1 MSTDRGDRMIYI
13 LEDDDSIRKLVVY
26 ALESQGYTA
35 AGFGTPSEFWDAM
48 KQSAPELVLL
58 DIMLP
63 QEDGLS
69 VLSKLRKSEQTAH
82 LPVIM
87 LTAKNTEYDRAYGL
101 DLGADDYISKPFG
114 MLELMARVRAVLRR
128 AERPNTAPEY
138 RTGCLHMIPDR
149 REVLVDGSP
158 VQLTFKEFELLQL
171 LLEAMGRVLTR
182 EILMDRVWD
191 LAADRENR
199 TLDVHIRTLRAK
211 LGSAGSLVETVRGV
225 GYRLR
230 EETK

>member
-1 MSTDRGDRMIYI
+1 MIYI
-13 LEDDDSIRKLVVY
+13 LEDDDSIRKLIVY
-26 ALESQGYTA
+26 ALESQGYEA
-35 AGFGTPSEFWDAM
+35 VGFGTPAAFWEAM
-48 KQSAPELVLL
+48 RQREPVLVLL

-69 VLSKLRKSEQTAH
+69 VLTKLRKNEQTAD

-114 MLELMARVRAVLRR
+114 MMELAARVRAVLRR
-128 AERPNTAPEY
+128 SEKAGREPEY
-138 RTGCLHMIPDR
+138 RAGSLQMLPAR
-149 REVLVDGSP
+149 REVRVDGSS
-158 VQLTFKEFELLQL
+158 VQLTFKEFELLRL
-171 LLEAMGRVLTR
+171 LLEARGRVLTR
-182 EILMDRVWD
+182 DILMDRVWD
-191 LAADRENR
+191 LAAERENR

-211 LGSAGSLVETVRGV
+211 LGSAGALVETVRGV

-230 EETK
+230 EDTP

>member
-1 MSTDRGDRMIYI
+1 MIYV

-26 ALESQGYTA
+26 ALESQGFKA
-35 AGFGTPSEFWDAM
+35 VGFGTPSAFWEAM
-48 KQSAPELVLL
+48 RQTRPALILL

-63 QEDGLS
+63 EEDGLS
-69 VLSKLRKSEQTAH
+69 ILSKLRKSEQTAQ

-114 MLELMARVRAVLRR
+114 MMELTARVRAVLRR
-128 AERPNTAPEY
+128 SESLHREPEY
-138 RTGCLHMIPDR
+138 RMGSIQMLPAR
-149 REVLVDGSP
+149 REVLVGGLP
-158 VQLTFKEFELLQL
+158 VQLTYKEFELLRL
-171 LLEAMGRVLTR
+171 LLEARGRVLTR

-191 LAADRENR
+191 MAADRENR
-199 TLDVHIRTLRAK
+199 TLDVHVRTLRAK
-211 LGSAGSLVETVRGV
+211 LGSAGALVETVRGV

-230 EETK
+230 EDTP

>member
-1 MSTDRGDRMIYI
+1 MIYI

-26 ALESQGYTA
+26 ALQSQGYEA
-35 AGFGTPSEFWDAM
+35 EGFDTPSAFWEAM
-48 KQSAPELVLL
+48 RQTLPELVLL

-69 VLSKLRKSEQTAH
+69 VLSKLRKAEQTAH
-82 LPVIM
+82 LPIIM

-114 MLELMARVRAVLRR
+114 MMELTARVRAVLRR
-128 AERPNTAPEY
+128 AEKPRREPEY
-138 RTGCLHMIPDR
+138 RVGNLQMLPAR
-149 REVLVDGSP
+149 REVRVDGAP
-158 VQLTFKEFELLQL
+158 VLLTYKEFELLRL
-171 LLEAMGRVLTR
+171 LLEAGGRVLTR

-191 LAADRENR
+191 LAAKRENR

-211 LGSAGSLVETVRGV
+211 LGTAGAYVETIRGV

-230 EETK
+230 DETP